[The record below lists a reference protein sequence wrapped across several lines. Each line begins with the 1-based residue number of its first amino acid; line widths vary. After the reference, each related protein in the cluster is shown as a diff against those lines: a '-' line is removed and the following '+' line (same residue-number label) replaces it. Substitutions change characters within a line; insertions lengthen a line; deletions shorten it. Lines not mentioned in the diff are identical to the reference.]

1 MLPCNLGYQWGEIC
15 CGLSRKDSDER
26 NRCCWRSFP
35 SLHLPLPF
43 SFFWTCKWCLQLHDH
58 EVASMKIKVSMVR
71 VAECGC
77 CLSVAQSCPILWDP
91 MNGSMPVFPVLH
103 YLPEFAQTHVHW
115 VGDAIYS
122 SHPLQL
128 PLPLCLQSFPASGS
142 FPMSQLSVPGGQSIG
157 ASARAAVLS
166 MNIQGWF
173 PLGVIG
179 LISLLSRGLSRV
191 FSSARVWKHQF
202 FGSQPSL

>member
-1 MLPCNLGYQWGEIC
+1 
-15 CGLSRKDSDER
+15 
-26 NRCCWRSFP
+26 
-35 SLHLPLPF
+35 
-43 SFFWTCKWCLQLHDH
+43 
-58 EVASMKIKVSMVR
+58 MKIKVSMVR
-71 VAECGC
+71 AAECGC
-77 CLSVAQSCPILWDP
+77 CLSVTQSRPILWDP

-103 YLPEFAQTHVHW
+103 YLPEFAQTHVHC

-166 MNIQGWF
+166 MNIQCRF

-191 FSSARVWKHQF
+191 FSSTRV
-202 FGSQPSL
+202 